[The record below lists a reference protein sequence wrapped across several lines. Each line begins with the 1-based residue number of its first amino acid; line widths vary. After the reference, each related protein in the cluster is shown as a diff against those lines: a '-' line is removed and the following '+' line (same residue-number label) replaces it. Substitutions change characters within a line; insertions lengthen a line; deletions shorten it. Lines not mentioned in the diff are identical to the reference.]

1 MKRLIEMTDNIEDKI
16 NIFFNWLNKEP
27 DSPAEALKL
36 TLTALA
42 MFVGFF
48 TIVGLVTNFVGV

>member
-27 DSPAEALKL
+27 DSPTEALKL